1 MAGIN
6 SLKGLRN
13 VNLTSIKEG
22 AKKTAA
28 LTLLLSM
35 TACTQNELANASLA
49 LLCILPFAIPLLGP
63 IIGMLFIRE
72 KKEPPAKYAWSD
84 ESDPN
89 KGRH

>member
-6 SLKGLRN
+6 SLNRLRN
-13 VNLTSIKEG
+13 VNLSSAKE
-22 AKKTAA
+22 ATKKTAA

-35 TACTQNELANASLA
+35 TACTQNELANNSLL
-49 LLCILPFAIPLLGP
+49 LLCLLPFVIPILGP
-63 IIGMLFIRE
+63 IIGAIFIRE
-72 KKEPPAKYAWSD
+72 KKEPPTKYPWSE